1 MAALMRKTFLCAA
14 SFVIFTVLPAAWTN
28 AAEKSSLSE
37 GAVTVFFDEQL
48 RGVAEGILG
57 IYPSLQEEL
66 EEKLGMD
73 TGFPHE
79 IVLVKDAGEFR
90 DMAGSGLIVAVAFSG
105 RDLVVVDY
113 TRVVEEPFT
122 LEDTLKH
129 ELCHLAIHHFVY
141 RQGAD
146 RVEAGRAPWLPRWLN
161 EGVCQWASGSL
172 GELAAL
178 GSTTYITTAALMDR
192 LIPLR
197 RLEKGF
203 PPDGKALL
211 LAYEQSRSVVEH
223 MAGRYGRRGL
233 QMVLVALQRGYEI
246 DGALLMGLGRSYDEM
261 ERAWVSELK
270 REHTWLRWLSGNIYA
285 VLFALGGLLLLYGF
299 LRVLWR
305 MKNYR
310 DEDEEEL

>member
-1 MAALMRKTFLCAA
+1 MRRTALCAA
-14 SFVIFTVLPAAWTN
+14 FFAFFIVVPAEWTH

-57 IYPSLQEEL
+57 IYPSLTGEL
-66 EEKLGMD
+66 EAKLGMD
-73 TGFPHE
+73 ARFPHE

-90 DMAGSGLIVAVAFSG
+90 DMAGSALIVAVAFSG

-113 TRVVEEPFT
+113 TRVVQKPFT

-129 ELCHLAIHHFVY
+129 ELCHLALYRFVY
-141 RQGAD
+141 RPGE
-146 RVEAGRAPWLPRWLN
+146 RGEKGKPAPLLPRWLN
-161 EGVCQWASGSL
+161 EGVCQWASGSI

-178 GSTTYITTAALMDR
+178 GSTTRITTAALMDG

-203 PPDGKALL
+203 PRAEKPLV

-223 MAGRYGRRGL
+223 IAGRHGRRGL
-233 QMVLVALQRGYEI
+233 LLVLTALQRGYEI
-246 DGALLMGLGRSYDEM
+246 DDALLAGLGRSYDEV

-270 REHTWLRWLSGNIYA
+270 REHTWLRWLSGNIHA

-305 MKNYR
+305 MRNYR
-310 DEDEEEL
+310 DEEEDEV